1 MSFKKKKK
9 DFHWT
14 VTLWYTVSISAH
26 LSLTPSISPSLSFSL
41 PIPPL
46 FQTSGEITAKPAGV
60 SECYE
65 QTWRSLCLRWWA
77 VGLEGNVYTCALNTQ
92 AHTDPG
98 THTNAWTH
106 IKLLLWF
113 LCHIACLRF
122 LPFLPPPSGE
132 VHICSQGNDCSYLLL
147 LCCKEHFT
155 QGTFWKWYIHVQY
168 QSKV

>member
-1 MSFKKKKK
+1 MVLPLNVCKSGQKFVNMIWVWVDRLWALKKKKN

-122 LPFLPPPSGE
+122 LPFLPPPLRRST
-132 VHICSQGNDCSYLLL
+132 YL
-147 LCCKEHFT
+147 
-155 QGTFWKWYIHVQY
+155 
-168 QSKV
+168 